1 MYVGVFQLVL
11 TSPSGPLPNLMDM
24 LTCLS
29 SISTRRVLNSWS
41 TRGGKGER
49 KEERGEGRGNKEGGE
64 EGRERRGGGGG
75 GKEERERRE
84 GGWEG
89 GREGGRDREGR
100 KGREGEGGE
109 EEDKGEEEGK
119 EGEVGRGEEEFAWTR
134 DHYSWLHCHILPATH
149 TRSSSLLA
157 HL

>member
-1 MYVGVFQLVL
+1 MYVRTYVHLIQHVYREKADIYYVCRCVFQLVL

-41 TRGGKGER
+41 TRGRKGER
-49 KEERGEGRGNKEGGE
+49 KEDGGEGGRKEGTRREGRKGGRGEGE
-64 EGRERRGGGGG
+64 EGEGRREEGN
-75 GKEERERRE
+75 ERERSE

-109 EEDKGEEEGK
+109 EEDK
-119 EGEVGRGEEEFAWTR
+119 EGEVGRGEEGLAWT
-134 DHYSWLHCHILPATH
+134 
-149 TRSSSLLA
+149 
-157 HL
+157 